1 MKNDRT
7 DLVMNKILFTF
18 PVVVATHCQNIWQ
31 AIEPFVDHLDIP
43 CERFIIGLKARH
55 AGIATYNVSCVIKS
69 SDLEKILKINDFQDV
84 SFSNWLFRYAVS
96 HTNEFARN
104 FNKQIESKYAMD
116 IYNKLV
122 VEDERLYPQH
132 KKHAEKQTLEYAKS
146 INTESSPF
154 NRYNHWILKRLKKCG
169 ELKFFDDQT
178 DNSPRTP
185 KEDAYLK
192 ELEKNK
198 E

>member
-1 MKNDRT
+1 MSK
-7 DLVMNKILFTF
+7 VLFTF

-31 AIEPFVDHLDIP
+31 AIEPFVDHMDIP

-55 AGIATYNVSCVIKS
+55 AGIATYNVSCVIES

-96 HTNEFARN
+96 HTNKFARN

-122 VEDERLYPQH
+122 VEDERLS
-132 KKHAEKQTLEYAKS
+132 KQRKQPEC
-146 INTESSPF
+146 INTSPLVF

-192 ELEKNK
+192 ELEKK
-198 E
+198 

>member
-1 MKNDRT
+1 MNET
-7 DLVMNKILFTF
+7 NHIIDLKVMNKILFTF

-43 CERFIIGLKARH
+43 CERFIISLKQRDL
-55 AGIATYNVSCVIKS
+55 GIATYNVSCVIKS
-69 SDLEKILKINDFQDV
+69 SDLEKILKTNNFQDV
-84 SFSNWLFRYAVS
+84 SFSNWLSCYARS
-96 HTNEFARN
+96 HSNKLSNN

-122 VEDERLYPQH
+122 VEDERLS
-132 KKHAEKQTLEYAKS
+132 KKRKQPEC
-146 INTESSPF
+146 ICVNTSPLVF

-192 ELEKNK
+192 QLEKNK
-198 E
+198 EC